1 MKIIGIVVSIITG
14 ALLLMALAACIAV
27 VRAEEC
33 MRAIEEMI
41 EEYRTSW
48 LSYSEISQL
57 ATSWREKME
66 EWEKLKSVDIRTI
79 NRDGLIDVTRIPE
92 DDSDDVD
99 KEMQMRTFLRNV
111 KNPYCFMVGDVIVK
125 SSFTEG
131 VSLKQRLRELE
142 YRMKIAIKVW
152 KKGKFCANICIGL
165 NE

>member
-1 MKIIGIVVSIITG
+1 MYESVGRNERNERNEKI
-14 ALLLMALAACIAV
+14 
-27 VRAEEC
+27 
-33 MRAIEEMI
+33 I

-99 KEMQMRTFLRNV
+99 KEMQMKTFLRNV

-131 VSLKQRLRELE
+131 VSLKQRLRELADG
-142 YRMKIAIKVW
+142 I
-152 KKGKFCANICIGL
+152 
-165 NE
+165 

>member
-1 MKIIGIVVSIITG
+1 MYESVGRNERNERNEKIIEG
-14 ALLLMALAACIAV
+14 
-27 VRAEEC
+27 
-33 MRAIEEMI
+33 
-41 EEYRTSW
+41 YRTSW

-66 EWEKLKSVDIRTI
+66 EWEKLKSVDIRTV

-125 SSFTEG
+125 SSFTER
-131 VSLKQRLRELE
+131 VSLKQRLRELADG
-142 YRMKIAIKVW
+142 I
-152 KKGKFCANICIGL
+152 
-165 NE
+165 

>member
-1 MKIIGIVVSIITG
+1 MYESVGRNERNERNEKI
-14 ALLLMALAACIAV
+14 
-27 VRAEEC
+27 
-33 MRAIEEMI
+33 I

-57 ATSWREKME
+57 AASWREKME
-66 EWEKLKSVDIRTI
+66 EWEKLKSVDIRTV

-99 KEMQMRTFLRNV
+99 KEMQMRTFLRSV

-131 VSLKQRLRELE
+131 VSLKQRLRELADG
-142 YRMKIAIKVW
+142 I
-152 KKGKFCANICIGL
+152 
-165 NE
+165 